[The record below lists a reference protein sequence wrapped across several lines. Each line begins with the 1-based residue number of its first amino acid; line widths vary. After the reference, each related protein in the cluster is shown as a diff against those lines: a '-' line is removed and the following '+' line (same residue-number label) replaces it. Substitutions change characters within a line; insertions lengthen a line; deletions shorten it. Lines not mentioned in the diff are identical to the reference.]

1 MSNLADVSPGWRA
14 PAPLAARFRDPVNGF
29 MHLAALLLSLAG
41 TLVLLRAAGGD
52 ALKLLTV
59 AIYGISMC
67 GCFLASSLHHLVRG
81 ERELEMRLLRLD
93 QAAIYPFIAGTY
105 TPVCIHVLPAP
116 GSYFL
121 LAVVWAIA
129 LSGLVYRLGFAR
141 DPARVEDPP
150 HAVDTVFYVAM
161 GWQIMWQGS
170 ALLERSA
177 GGTFWLAV
185 AGGAL
190 YTLGGVVLTRRLLDF
205 RPGRIGH
212 HEIWHAFVMAGAAC
226 FYAYLF
232 LNLT

>member
-1 MSNLADVSPGWRA
+1 MSNLADASPGWRA
-14 PAPLAARFRDPVNGF
+14 PMPLSARFREPVNGF
-29 MHLAALLLSLAG
+29 MHLAALLLSAVG
-41 TLVLLRAAGGD
+41 SGVLLWGAHGD
-52 ALKLLTV
+52 GLKLLSL
-59 AIYGISMC
+59 AIYGVSMC

-105 TPVCIHVLPAP
+105 TPVCVLVLPAP
-116 GSYFL
+116 AGYVL

-129 LSGLVYRLGFAR
+129 LGGLVYRLGFAR

-150 HAVDTVFYVAM
+150 HVVDTVIYVAM
-161 GWQIMWQGS
+161 GWQIMWQ
-170 ALLERSA
+170 ARAVLERSMP
-177 GGTFWLAV
+177 GTFWLAV
-185 AGGAL
+185 AGGL
-190 YTLGGVVLTRRLLDF
+190 FYTLGGVILTRRLFDF
-205 RPGRIGH
+205 RPGRLGH